1 MNPFDA
7 AWSVLKAP
15 VYVGELGETPPTQY
29 GRHYEMLPNLEQ
41 FGGFMWQSED
51 GMSRG
56 TMRPDFYH
64 NSLLINNF
72 EMGGPMRNQ
81 GNAREYLQQMI
92 DEGHAQFDHEL
103 DGVHVTNVEPHTAG
117 FWNKLVDEGML
128 DGAHERGSIRVNL
141 DGDEHFTH
149 AYDSETKQPWGHEL
163 SDDYADYHDL
173 PKEGYLDNL
182 QYSSPRA

>member
-1 MNPFDA
+1 MTAFDI

-29 GRHYEMLPNLEQ
+29 GHHYEMLPNLEK

-51 GMSRG
+51 GMARG
-56 TMRPDFYH
+56 TMRPDFWH

-72 EMGGPMRNQ
+72 EIGGPMRNQ

-92 DEGHAQFDHEL
+92 DEGHAHFDHEL
-103 DGVHVTNVEPHTAG
+103 DGTHVTNVEPHTFG

-149 AYDSETKQPWGHEL
+149 AYDSKTKQPWGHEL
-163 SDDYADYHDL
+163 SEDYADYHDL
-173 PKEGYLDNL
+173 PREGYLDNL
-182 QYSSPRA
+182 EYSTPRA